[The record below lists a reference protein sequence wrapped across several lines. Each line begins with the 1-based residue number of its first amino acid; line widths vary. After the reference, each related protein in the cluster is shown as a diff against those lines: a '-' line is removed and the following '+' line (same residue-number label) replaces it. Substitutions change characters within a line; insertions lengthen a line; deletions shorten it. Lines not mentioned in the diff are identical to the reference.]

1 MTKSA
6 SKTFAEW
13 LSILIQFKK
22 EHGHC
27 SVKRNDPNNH
37 HLSMW
42 VNRIRKKFRQ
52 GLLLDHQKELL
63 EDIGFEWSVISS
75 TLPFQDG
82 IAFLEC
88 YKLTH
93 GHCCVPYTYPPN
105 QRLATWVH
113 NQRAQFVRKQRN
125 LHSYLSDER
134 IEKLTQVGLFD
145 FNSREC
151 YRSIIQIA
159 RSEEN
164 KSIVNAAST
173 SATPSVSSKNQP
185 IVSRPITDFL
195 INKNNKSKVKVI
207 TVLWMN

>member
-1 MTKSA
+1 MVRH
-6 SKTFAEW
+6 
-13 LSILIQFKK
+13 ILK
-22 EHGHC
+22 
-27 SVKRNDPNNH
+27 
-37 HLSMW
+37 
-42 VNRIRKKFRQ
+42 
-52 GLLLDHQKELL
+52 
-63 EDIGFEWSVISS
+63 

-88 YKLTH
+88 YKLMH
-93 GHCCVPYTYPPN
+93 GHCCVPYTCPPN

-164 KSIVNAAST
+164 KPIVNAAST